1 MIIVVAIVV
10 IVLIAGFFILRPFQN
25 SSQTEITPTPA
36 EEPSPTEKPQIVKDK
51 VRIQVVN
58 GTGTPGQAGT
68 AVEVLTKEGYNKDLI
83 KTDNAEEY
91 ATTPTTITTRA
102 GFEDVANDIKEILG
116 EKFTDVTIES
126 SQLSEDSEFD
136 IVIVTGGEEYEEP
149 TTAPTETNT
158 NPSITPTGA
167 TTTPTPSPTP

>member
-1 MIIVVAIVV
+1 MQDLISPPLQQPEITKKKKSPMIIVVAIVV

-68 AVEVLTKEGYNKDLI
+68 ALEALTEAGYNKDLI

-91 ATTPTTITTRA
+91 GTTPTTISARA
-102 GFEDVANDIKEILG
+102 GFEDVANDIKAG
-116 EKFTDVTIES
+116 S
-126 SQLSEDSEFD
+126 STYSGWSCSIFFG
-136 IVIVTGGEEYEEP
+136 VICF
-149 TTAPTETNT
+149 
-158 NPSITPTGA
+158 
-167 TTTPTPSPTP
+167 